1 MIVPLPIPFS
11 TKTNLVGNRR
21 GREKEKIER
30 IGFCGPPI
38 SRETPFVSF
47 RSFFGRGERGSL
59 ANESDNKEM
68 ESQGWR
74 LIYTRNNT
82 DRMRRKK
89 ISPPRGISTRKRMV
103 DRHDYF

>member
-1 MIVPLPIPFS
+1 M
-11 TKTNLVGNRR
+11 GRR
-21 GREKEKIER
+21 SLER
-30 IGFCGPPI
+30 
-38 SRETPFVSF
+38 R
-47 RSFFGRGERGSL
+47 RSFLFDRSLEGGGGRGSL